1 VLGQKGQAV
10 LGPLGEANPRVEQDP
25 VPPDAVPDGPLDTT
39 LELTG
44 HLGHD
49 IVVVRLRLHLG
60 GAAAGVHEDDRDATR
75 RKQGHGLKIY
85 KAEEPYGGMTLYV
98 FVLDPAVPSADYSIT
113 RILAEAYPADVQD
126 LYAKLT
132 GACVAQTFWNTTP
145 VAQDQ
150 GIKP

>member
-1 VLGQKGQAV
+1 MPIVALLAFGLWHSAFT
-10 LGPLGEANPRVEQDP
+10 LDP
-25 VPPDAVPDGPLDTT
+25 VFTSPSGLVFNQVRPDKTADFEQVAT
-39 LELTG
+39 
-44 HLGHD
+44 
-49 IVVVRLRLHLG
+49 RLR
-60 GAAAGVHEDDRDATR
+60 AALRTSGDATR
-75 RKQGHGLKIY
+75 RKQGNGLKIY